1 MPTSRYLMAAAIT
14 ANYLY
19 VVGGLPLTATPAG
32 GLLEM
37 YATQADTWATGTR
50 FRVRSTSQRT
60 TMCFACR
67 GSREL

>member
-37 YATQADTWATGTR
+37 YATQADTWVTGTR
-50 FRVRSTSQRT
+50 FRVRSTS
-60 TMCFACR
+60 
-67 GSREL
+67 